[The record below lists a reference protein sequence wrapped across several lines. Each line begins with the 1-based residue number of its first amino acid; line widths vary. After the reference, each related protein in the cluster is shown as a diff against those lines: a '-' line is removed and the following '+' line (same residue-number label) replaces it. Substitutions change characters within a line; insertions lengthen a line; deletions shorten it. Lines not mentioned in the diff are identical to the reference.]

1 MLRVVLYRQISA
13 TSLFSHPPQTSPTQP
28 QTSPSTYS
36 TDCSS
41 TLGKALKHMLAKHRP
56 RRRCARVSF
65 LKDAC
70 YEFTNYLLG
79 FSEKDSNSRSAFTF
93 SIFNIIHVYT
103 FCLLDTAFCL
113 RERWRA
119 YVDIH
124 CKINKF
130 NDDVYGK
137 FVFSAPFK
145 EDCSHIMESTRGSV
159 FR

>member
-1 MLRVVLYRQISA
+1 MSHDLVRYFVLLVTAYHQVSYSA
-13 TSLFSHPPQTSPTQP
+13 YLVSLQVYGQGYGLG
-28 QTSPSTYS
+28 QGNDQSTCQGPGQGS
-36 TDCSS
+36 KTMSRDCALASDLVQASS

-93 SIFNIIHVYT
+93 SLFNIIHVYI

-113 RERWRA
+113 RER
-119 YVDIH
+119 
-124 CKINKF
+124 
-130 NDDVYGK
+130 
-137 FVFSAPFK
+137 
-145 EDCSHIMESTRGSV
+145 
-159 FR
+159 